1 MNARLSAPILT
12 APGAYSDI
20 PNEVYHRDPNLLPGP
35 SASASGLKT
44 LLGRSPRHYWYD
56 SPLNPDRPAEKDKSH
71 FNVGKAAH
79 DLLLLSDRWPECYHV
94 LPADFNANAT
104 KAQADWHAERE
115 AARGAG
121 KVILKAEEAET
132 VRAMAASLGAN
143 EFAAAALSNGESEVT
158 LVWQD
163 PETGVWLRARPDFL
177 PAKRLIIPDLKT
189 AADGSPRAF
198 ARQIANFGYAQS
210 AALYSDGIKA
220 TYGAHPSNWLH
231 VVLEKEPP
239 HVVSLYELPGE
250 DIERGRWLN
259 RKAIRIFA
267 DCLSADRWPGY
278 ADEPVQ
284 IGLPGWERKVIDE
297 DATLHDM
304 AWSAAA

>member
-1 MNARLSAPILT
+1 MALIT
-12 APGAYSDI
+12 APGAYSGIDTLD
-20 PNEVYHRDPNLLPGP
+20 YHRNSDLLPAP
-35 SASASGLKT
+35 SVSSSGLKT
-44 LLGRSPRHYWYD
+44 LLSRSPRHFWFD
-56 SPLNPDRPAEKDKSH
+56 SPLNPERPPEKDKPH

-94 LPADFNANAT
+94 LDPDFNGNAT
-104 KAQADWHAERE
+104 KAQADWHAER
-115 AARGAG
+115 AAAIEAG
-121 KVILKAEEAET
+121 KVVLKHDEAET
-132 VRAMAASLGAN
+132 VKAMARALLAN
-143 EFAAAALSNGESEVT
+143 PFAAAALANGESEVT

-177 PAKRLIIPDLKT
+177 PHKRLIVPDLKT

-220 TYGAHPSNWLH
+220 VFGALPTNWLH

-259 RKAIRIFA
+259 RKAIRLFA
-267 DCLSADRWPGY
+267 GCLSKDKWPGY
-278 ADEPVQ
+278 ADEPIQ
-284 IGLPGWERKVIDE
+284 IGLPGWERKHID
-297 DATLHDM
+297 DDSTLHDL
-304 AWSAAA
+304 AWGAAA

>member
-1 MNARLSAPILT
+1 MAQIT

-20 PNEVYHRDPNLLPGP
+20 PNEVYHRDPSLLPGP
-35 SASASGLKT
+35 SISASGLKT

-56 SPLNPDRPAEKDKSH
+56 SPLNPDRPPEKDKPH

-79 DLLLLSDRWPECYHV
+79 DLLLLSERWPECYHV

-115 AARGAG
+115 AARAAG
-121 KVILKAEEAET
+121 KVILKADEAET
-132 VRAMAASLGAN
+132 VRAMAASLRAN
-143 EFAAAALSNGESEVT
+143 AFAAAALSNGESEVT

-163 PETGVWLRARPDFL
+163 QETGVWLRVRPDFL
-177 PAKRLIIPDLKT
+177 PHPVRKAVAAFRAVPDLKT
-189 AADGSPRAF
+189 AADGSPKAF

-220 TYGAHPSNWLH
+220 IFGAHPTNWIH

-259 RKAIRIFA
+259 RKAIRVFA
-267 DCLSADRWPGY
+267 DCLSSDAWPGY

-284 IGLPGWERKVIDE
+284 IGLPGWERRVIDE
-297 DATLHDM
+297 DSTLRI
-304 AWSAAA
+304 AA